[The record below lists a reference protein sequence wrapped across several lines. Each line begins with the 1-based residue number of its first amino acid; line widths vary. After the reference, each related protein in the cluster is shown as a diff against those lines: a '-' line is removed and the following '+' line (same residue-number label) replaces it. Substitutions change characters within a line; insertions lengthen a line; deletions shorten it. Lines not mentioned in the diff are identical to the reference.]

1 MNGVTW
7 YVAHR
12 YTEFSVLKG
21 FLMQQNP
28 STTEFK
34 TIQQKFPGKAIGIAY
49 RKSVLERRVEGLGA
63 FLVYFLQNAR
73 LCKQTSVDA
82 VCSFLAVSMAL
93 YYLPRAVCSHLFAP

>member
-1 MNGVTW
+1 
-7 YVAHR
+7 VAHR

-28 STTEFK
+28 TTAEFK
-34 TIQQKFPGKAIGIAY
+34 TIQEQFPGKAFAIAY

-73 LCKQTSVDA
+73 FCKQTSVDA
-82 VCSFLAVSMAL
+82 VCSFLAVNTAQMIAL
-93 YYLPRAVCSHLFAP
+93 FISIVFGSYMMLWAWI